1 MAEHRLALN
10 GNAHTCVNAQRID
23 GACSTFATLMPLL
36 GGLDFLFLVYYHHA
50 CRVLTPIITQQEQV
64 KGWSKSPI
72 CTPKAKRKIKMSINL
87 KNKQEVVKEFGKNE
101 KDTGSSAV
109 QVAMMTK
116 KISELTEHLKA
127 NKKDFATKRGLLM
140 MVGKRKRL
148 LAYIKSQNLDEYR
161 ELIKKLG
168 IRG

>member
-1 MAEHRLALN
+1 
-10 GNAHTCVNAQRID
+10 
-23 GACSTFATLMPLL
+23 
-36 GGLDFLFLVYYHHA
+36 
-50 CRVLTPIITQQEQV
+50 
-64 KGWSKSPI
+64 
-72 CTPKAKRKIKMSINL
+72 MSINL
-87 KNKQEVVKEFGKNE
+87 KNKQEIVKEFGKNE

-109 QVAMMTK
+109 QVAMMTQ
-116 KISELTEHLKA
+116 KISELTEHLKS

>member
-1 MAEHRLALN
+1 
-10 GNAHTCVNAQRID
+10 
-23 GACSTFATLMPLL
+23 
-36 GGLDFLFLVYYHHA
+36 
-50 CRVLTPIITQQEQV
+50 
-64 KGWSKSPI
+64 
-72 CTPKAKRKIKMSINL
+72 MSINL
-87 KNKQEVVKEFGKNE
+87 KNKQEIVKEFGKNE

-109 QVAMMTK
+109 QVAMMTQ
-116 KISELTEHLKA
+116 KISELTEHLKV

>member
-1 MAEHRLALN
+1 
-10 GNAHTCVNAQRID
+10 
-23 GACSTFATLMPLL
+23 
-36 GGLDFLFLVYYHHA
+36 
-50 CRVLTPIITQQEQV
+50 
-64 KGWSKSPI
+64 
-72 CTPKAKRKIKMSINL
+72 MSINL

-140 MVGKRKRL
+140 MVAQG
-148 LAYIKSQNLDEYR
+148 AR
-161 ELIKKLG
+161 ELV
-168 IRG
+168 

>member
-1 MAEHRLALN
+1 
-10 GNAHTCVNAQRID
+10 
-23 GACSTFATLMPLL
+23 
-36 GGLDFLFLVYYHHA
+36 
-50 CRVLTPIITQQEQV
+50 
-64 KGWSKSPI
+64 
-72 CTPKAKRKIKMSINL
+72 MSINL
-87 KNKQEVVKEFGKNE
+87 KNKAEIVKAYGKNE

-109 QVAMMTK
+109 QVAMMTQ
-116 KISELTEHLKA
+116 KIAELTEHLKS

-148 LAYIKSQNLDEYR
+148 LAYVKSQNLDEYR